1 MAVRCA
7 TCDQVFETPELLQV
21 HVNDEHDA
29 EGGRSDSEG
38 LNLSSGGTQGTED
51 AEAVGERFT
60 CPHCGAE
67 LSSRDSLETH
77 VHDAHA
83 A

>member
-7 TCDQVFETPELLQV
+7 TCDQTFETPELLQV
-21 HVNDEHDA
+21 HTNEKHGA
-29 EGGRSDSEG
+29 EGGRSESDG
-38 LNLSSGGTQGTED
+38 LNLSSGGTTGTQD
-51 AEAVGERFT
+51 AEGVGERFT
-60 CPHCGAE
+60 CPDCGTE

-77 VHDAHA
+77 RHDAHA

>member
-7 TCDQVFETPELLQV
+7 TCDQMFETAELLQV
-21 HVNDEHDA
+21 HINEEHGSED
-29 EGGRSDSEG
+29 GRSESG
-38 LNLSSGGTQGTED
+38 GTNPSSGGTTGTED

-60 CPHCGAE
+60 CPTCGAE

-77 VHDAHA
+77 IHDAHA

>member
-7 TCDQVFETPELLQV
+7 SCDEMFATPELLREHTEEV
-21 HVNDEHDA
+21 HGADDGRA
-29 EGGRSDSEG
+29 ESATITNSWKPDVPDGDPEG
-38 LNLSSGGTQGTED
+38 I
-51 AEAVGERFT
+51 GERFT
-60 CPHCGAE
+60 CPECGAE

-77 VHDAHA
+77 QHDAHA